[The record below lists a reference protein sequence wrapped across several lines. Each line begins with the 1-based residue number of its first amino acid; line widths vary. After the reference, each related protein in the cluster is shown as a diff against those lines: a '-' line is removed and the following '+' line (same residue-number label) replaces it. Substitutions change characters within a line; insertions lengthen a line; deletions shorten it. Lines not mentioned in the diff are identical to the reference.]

1 MNADDSYFNQLRE
14 IELNEK
20 EESDG
25 FIQFLENL
33 FPFTKGEEAPYSET
47 LNYTPADTQDLVEQF
62 YSKENSGWGFQ
73 KTVKKEYEDFNGKGP
88 GTLYLSDNKG
98 TAKFNFY
105 PAPPKEWIEKQ
116 NLIHTRS

>member
-33 FPFTKGEEAPYSET
+33 FPFTKGAEAPYSET

-88 GTLYLSDNKG
+88 GTLY
-98 TAKFNFY
+98 
-105 PAPPKEWIEKQ
+105 
-116 NLIHTRS
+116 